1 MRRKLSLSPRL
12 HHLQS
17 MPLRARRNAPHTRG
31 VRMCTHTHTQSDV
44 QAGDRMVAGCRRWVG
59 GRFCPFFFNLPGR
72 KDCGRGA
79 QWLETLCCFLCC
91 QLRNIY
97 SRLSQSLSM
106 SPSLLLF
113 SPAFVLADN
122 KPGGAG
128 KKRKK
133 KKILQRKRIL
143 SKSKVPARTC
153 RAELSE
159 LVKFTPRLLSL
170 HRIRTHNTLKHNP
183 SSLFPSSPSSF
194 FFSPFLCF
202 ISDLD
207 STVF

>member
-1 MRRKLSLSPRL
+1 M
-12 HHLQS
+12 HHTPAAS
-17 MPLRARRNAPHTRG
+17 VCAH
-31 VRMCTHTHTQSDV
+31 THTHSGV

-59 GRFCPFFFNLPGR
+59 GRFCPFSLISQEEKTAVGERNGWKLS
-72 KDCGRGA
+72 
-79 QWLETLCCFLCC
+79 LCRFLCC

-106 SPSLLLF
+106 SPSLQLF

-128 KKRKK
+128 EKK
-133 KKILQRKRIL
+133 KKKRILQRKRIL

-159 LVKFTPRLLSL
+159 LAQFTPRLLSL

-183 SSLFPSSPSSF
+183 SSLFPSSSFF